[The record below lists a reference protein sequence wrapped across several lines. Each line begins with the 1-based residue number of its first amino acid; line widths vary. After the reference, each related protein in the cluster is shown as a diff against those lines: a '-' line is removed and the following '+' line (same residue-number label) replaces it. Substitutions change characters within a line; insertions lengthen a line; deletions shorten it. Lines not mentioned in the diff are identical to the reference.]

1 MKETRVE
8 TKDRMK
14 DDFEDFFIK
23 AGCDTYLIH
32 KKSLERVRVEEVVSA
47 KVRISQGSGN
57 CTSWVKA
64 TQLLGNFDGEMR
76 EGRVGLYKRKNSI
89 PVLVTITNTGDKKCE
104 IKHFNEDEDSTS
116 WEVFTNQVKMASPS
130 TLRGFLK
137 KHKSAAKQKKSN
149 LGTKSGRNFSL
160 ESFLKT
166 QTECDETQSERTMQV
181 IEREG
186 NRFEKLLASQQNQIN
201 QLINAMRAGATTRI
215 ENSSEKKNEDA
226 VKSIEGVEKND
237 ESKGHEDDGS
247 ISGYGD
253 LEPSNA

>member
-1 MKETRVE
+1 
-8 TKDRMK
+8 
-14 DDFEDFFIK
+14 
-23 AGCDTYLIH
+23 
-32 KKSLERVRVEEVVSA
+32 
-47 KVRISQGSGN
+47 
-57 CTSWVKA
+57 
-64 TQLLGNFDGEMR
+64 MR
-76 EGRVGLYKRKNSI
+76 EGRVGLYKRKNYI
-89 PVLVTITNTGDKKCE
+89 PVLVTITKTGDKKCE

-116 WEVFTNQVKMASPS
+116 WEVFTIQVKMASPS

-160 ESFLKT
+160 ESFLNT
-166 QTECDETQSERTMQV
+166 QEERDKTQSERTMQV
-181 IEREG
+181 IERQG

-201 QLINAMRAGATTRI
+201 QLINAMRAGATIRI

-226 VKSIEGVEKND
+226 VKSIEGAEKND

-253 LEPSNA
+253 LEPSDA